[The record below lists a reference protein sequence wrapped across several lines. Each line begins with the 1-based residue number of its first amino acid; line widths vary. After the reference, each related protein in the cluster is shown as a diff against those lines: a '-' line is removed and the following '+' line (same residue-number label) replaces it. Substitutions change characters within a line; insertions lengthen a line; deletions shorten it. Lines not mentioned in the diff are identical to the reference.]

1 MGLIPPH
8 GGDKKSAADMAGTYK
23 DAGCDACTTHVC
35 AVGPCLCI
43 CFKFCGCPYSGTPAC
58 PTGDNVW
65 VNFQGYC
72 ITADG
77 DKVHNQYLCCP
88 AELERVN
95 GGGAPPVVN
104 EAMER

>member
-1 MGLIPPH
+1 MSLIPPH

-23 DAGCDACTTHVC
+23 DTSCNACTTDVC
-35 AVGPCLCI
+35 AVGPCLGM
-43 CFKFCGCPYSGTPAC
+43 CFKVGGCPFSCTPAC
-58 PTGDNVW
+58 PVGDNVW
-65 VNFQGYC
+65 VNFEGYC
-72 ITADG
+72 MTADG
-77 DKVHNQYLCCP
+77 DKVHHQYLCCP